1 MLYDYLVQTKLD
13 IICLHGVSPLS
24 TSHRFYGHLW
34 LICGNHPLFL
44 FCLSK
49 MITEVRSSIPLTLSN
64 EIYIGHVRLEWMMR
78 GKRNTV
84 ALISIKEDR
93 KPSQYSLFQH
103 GIHFNSNYPI
113 LFIMLL
119 FGLLT
124 VLVFAHSRK
133 NIIAFVKFWWHVRM
147 SFNSAIGQKWDVCM
161 PHNNYNMLTSSFGE
175 LQLSLWK

>member
-1 MLYDYLVQTKLD
+1 MISWPLCIHALWISCPYQFGYNLFARY
-13 IICLHGVSPLS
+13 ISPLS

-34 LICGNHPLFL
+34 LISGNHPYL

-78 GKRNTV
+78 GKRNRV
-84 ALISIKEDR
+84 ALISMKVLPRNIL
-93 KPSQYSLFQH
+93 SIFIVSTC
-103 GIHFNSNYPI
+103 IHFNSNYPI

-124 VLVFAHSRK
+124 VVFLPLSRK
-133 NIIAFVKFWWHVRM
+133 KCHRICKVLMACGKRKLKLCT
-147 SFNSAIGQKWDVCM
+147 SFNSAIG
-161 PHNNYNMLTSSFGE
+161 
-175 LQLSLWK
+175 